1 MHIAMTR
8 QVSPSMGRCELTYLE
23 REAIDI
29 ALARAQH
36 AAYERALASL
46 ECEIVTL
53 PEEVDMPDAVF
64 IEDTAMVL
72 DEAAVI
78 TRPGAESRRVETLAV
93 AQALEEY
100 RDLIRIEAPGTLDGG
115 DVLRIGRSIY
125 VGSSGRSNRA
135 GIEQM
140 ATALAPYG
148 YRVSAVPVRGCLH
161 LKSAVTQVGP
171 DTLLINRTWI
181 NAADFPGYL
190 LVEVDPQEP
199 DGANGLL
206 VGDALIYS
214 VAHPRTRDRLLARG
228 IQVVG
233 VDVSEMEKAEGAV
246 TCCSL
251 IFDA

>member
-8 QVSPSMGRCELTYLE
+8 QVSPNMGQCELTYLK
-23 REAIDI
+23 RETIDI

-36 AAYERALASL
+36 AIYEKALAGL
-46 ECEIVTL
+46 GCEIVSL
-53 PEEVDMPDAVF
+53 PEEAGMPDAVF
-64 IEDTAMVL
+64 IEDTAVVL

-78 TRPGAESRRVETLAV
+78 TRPGAESRRAETLAV

-100 RDLIRIEAPGTLDGG
+100 RDLIRIVAPGTVDGG
-115 DVLRIGRSIY
+115 DVLRIGKRVY
-125 VGSSGRSNRA
+125 VGSSGRSNQA

-140 ATALAPYG
+140 AEALAPYG
-148 YRVSAVPVRGCLH
+148 YRVGAVHVRGCLH

-171 DTLLINRTWI
+171 DILLINRTWI
-181 NAADFPGYL
+181 NAADFPGYQF
-190 LVEVDPQEP
+190 VEVDPQEP

-214 VAHPRTRDRLLARG
+214 TAHPRTRDRLLAHG
-228 IQVVG
+228 IHVVG